1 MLKVSKWVRFCAII
15 VIILW
20 CFTQVKRGWD
30 KGKLTRKVEKAKAK
44 VGNFSQSA
52 PANKESK
59 IFEMGAMLNKEPY
72 ALLTKARSCIGEE
85 IGEQEVKL
93 TSLKE
98 LFVYGK
104 SYKRDLDNIDDIMM
118 RNFSDDPKK
127 LRGLLQDFVDETK
140 DVKSKKKSADISYE
154 LMSSTYKTD
163 SEGFLRTVPTY
174 TCVANPSG
182 DASLYVLGRVFKSG
196 GEFIFEKFLL
206 KKVKKESDTE
216 RLLKVGKDGGV
227 TMEYGGK
234 KYALLCRKNVY
245 RNELILRFSLRKK
258 GEDKSFSRVGVWKGS
273 VTLKEKIKNGR
284 VDDEFEIVEKIKEA
298 ILARIIK
305 LTGKRE
311 EMPETRL

>member
-30 KGKLTRKVEKAKAK
+30 KGKLTRKVGKKAKAKAK

-72 ALLTKARSCIGEE
+72 ALLTKARSCIGGE

-118 RNFSDDPKK
+118 RNFNDDPKK

-140 DVKSKKKSADISYE
+140 DVKSKKKSADIP
-154 LMSSTYKTD
+154 
-163 SEGFLRTVPTY
+163 SESV
-174 TCVANPSG
+174 
-182 DASLYVLGRVFKSG
+182 LYV
-196 GEFIFEKFLL
+196 
-206 KKVKKESDTE
+206 
-216 RLLKVGKDGGV
+216 
-227 TMEYGGK
+227 
-234 KYALLCRKNVY
+234 
-245 RNELILRFSLRKK
+245 
-258 GEDKSFSRVGVWKGS
+258 
-273 VTLKEKIKNGR
+273 
-284 VDDEFEIVEKIKEA
+284 DDINS
-298 ILARIIK
+298 
-305 LTGKRE
+305 
-311 EMPETRL
+311 